1 MFLLIYI
8 LYGCLGIKLISFLF
22 FCVSILFG
30 GSMINKK
37 WDVILDNEFKKDYF
51 RDLGVFIKSEYKR
64 HICYPKYSD
73 VFNAL
78 RFTDYDQVKVVIL
91 GQDPYHGVGEAHGLS
106 FSVHDDVRRPPSLN
120 NILKELNS
128 DLGIVRSGNELTDW
142 AKQGV
147 LLLNSVLTVVKDTPL
162 SHKGKG
168 WEIFTDNIIRYLNDR
183 EEPIVFILWG
193 SYARSKKE
201 LITNRRHLI
210 LESAHPSPLSANR
223 GFFGSR
229 PFSRTND
236 FLIKNGISPIKW

>member
-1 MFLLIYI
+1 
-8 LYGCLGIKLISFLF
+8 
-22 FCVSILFG
+22 
-30 GSMINKK
+30 MINKK

-64 HICYPKYSD
+64 HTCYPKYSD

-91 GQDPYHGVGEAHGLS
+91 GQDPYHGEGEAHGLS

-120 NILKELNS
+120 NILKVLNS

>member
-1 MFLLIYI
+1 
-8 LYGCLGIKLISFLF
+8 
-22 FCVSILFG
+22 
-30 GSMINKK
+30 MINKK

-51 RDLGVFIKSEYKR
+51 RDLGVFIKSEYKK

-91 GQDPYHGVGEAHGLS
+91 GQDPYHGEGEAHGLS